1 MGVSVWVFC
10 LALGFTRYKG
20 ENEVCLERRGD
31 SVCAWGGG
39 GGGGV
44 EEGPTTNHII
54 IKELEGIIVAGGL
67 ESTPHKEEDE
77 VYVCLC
83 VEERGFSV
91 CV

>member
-1 MGVSVWVFC
+1 M
-10 LALGFTRYKG
+10 
-20 ENEVCLERRGD
+20 CLERRGD
-31 SVCAWGGG
+31 SVCAW
-39 GGGGV
+39 GV